1 MRCGVKALTYPVI
14 DLHEDVSL
22 YFLIFGGGQPLAD
35 FNDDVVGRDADIPK
49 YVRGNVRLV
58 FSSIFPGTHTF
69 DTKLLEQR
77 GKDRWLPKVI
87 MRYPQLQIF
96 EHLKIYY
103 SLSEAY
109 NIRIV
114 ESFRDAEE
122 IIRSS
127 DYKLG
132 FIIHV
137 EGGDAIDDPY
147 DLVLL
152 RRLGV
157 RSLGITWNYNN
168 KWASSC
174 FSSKDYG
181 LTPEG
186 EELVKYANKLGILI
200 DLAHASKKTAV
211 DVLQISK
218 KPVMISHANI
228 KSLHNHKRNVDD
240 EVLELLSSNK
250 GVIGLS
256 FVSTFISPKKRS
268 DVNDLVNH
276 FMYVYERFGSSILAV
291 GTDFHGLLGLPGPEG
306 LESIDKVQVL
316 LDVLRNRGLNESDI
330 RKIAYENVLMLL
342 ESVFS

>member
-1 MRCGVKALTYPVI
+1 LAYPVI

-22 YFLIFGGGQPLAD
+22 YFLLFGGGQPLAD
-35 FNDDVVGRDADIPK
+35 FSDDVIGRNADMPK

-69 DTKLLEQR
+69 DIKLLEQR
-77 GKDRWLPKVI
+77 GRDKWLPKVI
-87 MRYPQLQIF
+87 MRYPQIQVF

-109 NIRIV
+109 NIRVV
-114 ESFRDAEE
+114 ESFREADE

-137 EGGDAIDDPY
+137 EGADAIDDPY

-152 RRLGV
+152 KKLGV

-186 EELVKYANKLGILI
+186 EELVKYANKLGMII

-211 DVLQISK
+211 DVLQASK
-218 KPVMISHANI
+218 KPVIISHANI
-228 KSLHNHKRNVDD
+228 KSLHGHKRNVDD

-256 FVSTFISPKKRS
+256 FVSSFISSKKKS
-268 DVNDLVNH
+268 NVNDLVDH
-276 FMYVYERFGSSILAV
+276 FVYVYERFGSSILAI

-306 LESIDKVQVL
+306 LESVDKVQVL
-316 LDVLRNRGLNESDI
+316 LDALRDRGLNESDI
-330 RKIAYENVLMLL
+330 RKIAYENVLTLL
-342 ESVFS
+342 ENVFS